1 MKTVY
6 RIGLAALL
14 LILVLCPV
22 QAANILIPGGNTIG
36 LSLQTD
42 GVAVV
47 DFSAELPKKAGLREG
62 DLICAVDGQP
72 VSTATQ
78 VTQAVEASGGRP
90 VELTLKR
97 GEEEKNV
104 TLSPNQTS
112 DGWRLGILV
121 RDSISGIGTVT
132 YYDPET
138 GSFGALGHGVGGKSG
153 LLPMRGGS
161 VLPSV
166 ITSVVKGREGTPGAL
181 QGSVTGRTATGKIVK
196 NTSCGIFGTMECPDA
211 ATVDVA
217 TADQVHTGGAVIRSN
232 VRGDRV
238 EEFEVKLAAI
248 YPDDANDRNLL
259 LQVTDPDL
267 LELTGGIVQGMSGSP
282 ILQDGRL
289 VGAVTHVLVDDPTRG
304 YGIFIGNML
313 NAAA

>member
-6 RIGLAALL
+6 RICVAALL
-14 LILVLCPV
+14 LAVVLCPV
-22 QAANILIPGGNTIG
+22 QAADILIPGGNTIG

-166 ITSVVKGREGTPGAL
+166 ITSVVKGREGTPGAPKL
-181 QGSVTGRTATGKIVK
+181 PVGGS
-196 NTSCGIFGTMECPDA
+196 
-211 ATVDVA
+211 
-217 TADQVHTGGAVIRSN
+217 
-232 VRGDRV
+232 
-238 EEFEVKLAAI
+238 
-248 YPDDANDRNLL
+248 
-259 LQVTDPDL
+259 
-267 LELTGGIVQGMSGSP
+267 
-282 ILQDGRL
+282 
-289 VGAVTHVLVDDPTRG
+289 
-304 YGIFIGNML
+304 
-313 NAAA
+313 